1 MYTKIV
7 HLAIHLIYVTCL
19 YIPFVRMYVNVRI
32 IILALHY
39 IGKILYLA
47 VHQGIQFSK
56 SRDIKDELESASD
69 QSVLRLP
76 SKH

>member
-1 MYTKIV
+1 M
-7 HLAIHLIYVTCL
+7 
-19 YIPFVRMYVNVRI
+19 
-32 IILALHY
+32 ILALHY

-47 VHQGIQFSK
+47 VHRGIQFSK

-69 QSVLRLP
+69 QSVLLLP

>member
-1 MYTKIV
+1 
-7 HLAIHLIYVTCL
+7 
-19 YIPFVRMYVNVRI
+19 MYVNVHI
-32 IILALHY
+32 MILALHY

-56 SRDIKDELESASD
+56 SRDIKDELESASE